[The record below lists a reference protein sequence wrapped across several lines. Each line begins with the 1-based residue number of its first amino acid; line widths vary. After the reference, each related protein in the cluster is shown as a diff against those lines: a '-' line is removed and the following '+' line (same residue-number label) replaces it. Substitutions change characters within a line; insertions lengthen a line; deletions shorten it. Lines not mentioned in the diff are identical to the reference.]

1 MGASFAPQLVT
12 LSSMRARDE
21 LRLFRRRYPPDDIQ
35 RPVPWCALVG
45 AGVASLLVNPELVI
59 INYSESGRAL
69 DHWMHP
75 D

>member
-1 MGASFAPQLVT
+1 MNCAKTRG
-12 LSSMRARDE
+12 
-21 LRLFRRRYPPDDIQ
+21 YPPNDIQ